1 MASKQARSGSGLD
14 IKRAVLEWLTG
25 RASPFNRP
33 GASGSRQDGTG
44 VVAPQL
50 AEADQAVIDEARA
63 AREKLRQ
70 AEQAASKA
78 SRAAVDDLRSQGMTV
93 RDVARLVGVTPSRV
107 SQLS

>member
-1 MASKQARSGSGLD
+1 
-14 IKRAVLEWLTG
+14 
-25 RASPFNRP
+25 
-33 GASGSRQDGTG
+33 
-44 VVAPQL
+44 VAPQL